1 MTARPTVLVEPQTRL
16 PLIVLATAEAVHRH
30 FSDAIA
36 DEIATH
42 NAVHQPTRLILP
54 VGPTGQYSLLAE
66 RCNAER
72 ISWRDVHVVQMDEY
86 LDWQGRRVPVD
97 HPLSLTGRLGRFFAD
112 LDHKLRPQPHHWH
125 VPNVSN
131 PDVIP
136 AAIDDMGGIDTCYAG
151 IGIHGHIAFNEPPN
165 RGYVRIGLDEF
176 AESGV
181 RVVSLT
187 PETVVMNATRSW
199 DGRLSDFPPLAITV
213 GMAQVLGA
221 RRIRLYCDGG
231 GWQREALAQALYGR
245 VSVDFPVTLAQ
256 RHPDAA
262 VVASIETAA
271 PLLLP
276 SPPATTERRTQ

>member
-1 MTARPTVLVEPQTRL
+1 MTAGRMALVQPQARL
-16 PLIVLATAEAVHRH
+16 PLTLLPTAQAVHHH

-42 NAVHQPTRLILP
+42 NAAHQPTRLILP
-54 VGPTGQYSLLAE
+54 VGPTGQYPLLAG

-72 ISWRDVHVVQMDEY
+72 ISWQDVHVVQMDEY

-97 HPLSLTGRLGRFFAD
+97 HPLSFAGRLGSFFAD
-112 LDHKLRPQPHHWH
+112 LDHDLRPESGHWH
-125 VPNVSN
+125 VPDPSD
-131 PDVIP
+131 PDAIP

-151 IGIHGHIAFNEPPN
+151 IGVHGHIAFNEPPN

-176 AESGV
+176 AGSGV
-181 RVVSLT
+181 RVVALT

-231 GWQREALAQALYGR
+231 AWQREALAQALYGP

-256 RHPDAA
+256 RHPDAT
-262 VVASIETAA
+262 VVADTDTAA
-271 PLLLP
+271 PLLRPNP
-276 SPPATTERRTQ
+276 SAPTEGRIQ